1 MLVNSTMTPIKIAE
15 TLGQYPTA
23 TLYEAAGKRGDMSPV
38 IRPIV
43 PNSSIFGIAYT
54 VKTFPSDSTAVIRA
68 LDQAPPASVLVI
80 DSGGTNRA
88 AVWGGTS
95 SLVSSMRGLAGCITN
110 GSVRDTDDIIKTGIP
125 VYATGISPRGTLKN
139 HEGWSNISVSV
150 GGVSVSPG
158 DFIIGDSDG
167 IIVISKRD
175 GEEICKKAKVQRE
188 NEVARDI
195 RVQNGEKLASI
206 IGLKI
211 VE

>member
-80 DSGGTNRA
+80 DAGGTNRA

-158 DFIIGDSDG
+158 DFIIGDNDG
-167 IIVISKRD
+167 VIVISKLD
-175 GEEICKKAKVQRE
+175 GEKICKKAKVQRE
-188 NEVARDI
+188 NEIVRDK

>member
-167 IIVISKRD
+167 VVVISKLD
-175 GEEICKKAKVQRE
+175 GEKICKKAKAQRE

-195 RVQNGEKLASI
+195 RVQNGEKLADI
-206 IGLKI
+206 IGLKT

>member
-167 IIVISKRD
+167 IIVISKLD

-188 NEVARDI
+188 NEIVRDK